1 MKNRMEIDYIN
12 GARTVELFGVA
23 KYQREI
29 HRRLKLKLNII
40 EYDPVEF
47 KIGNANIANALK
59 LYFIYPLMVK
69 KRLKKGNLK
78 HITSQNLAY
87 LQKLLRLK
95 NCLIT
100 CYDLIPLVYEKSY
113 SSILN
118 MKGLKN
124 AERIITISQF
134 SKNDIIQHVGY
145 PENRIDI
152 VYPAVDHEV
161 YTRTDDKEI
170 LKDLNLSQNSKIV
183 LYIGSEHPRQ
193 NVPTLIKSFY
203 KLKKRFSDVKLVKI
217 GRPQFYGAREKNLK
231 LIEDLNLNN
240 DIIFIDYVPE
250 GDLPRWYNASDLLVY
265 PCSYAGFGLP
275 PLEAMACG
283 TPVITSNTTS
293 LPEVVG
299 DAGIMMD
306 PHDVDLMADKMYEIL
321 VNDGLRDDLI
331 KKGLKRAMMFSWD
344 KAANETFE
352 IYKYVLD
359 NEQF

>member
-1 MKNRMEIDYIN
+1 MEIDYIN

-40 EYDPVEF
+40 EYDPVEL

-87 LQKLLRLK
+87 LLKLLRIK
-95 NCLIT
+95 NCLVT

-118 MKGLKN
+118 RKGLEN

-161 YTRTDDKEI
+161 YTKTGDREI
-170 LKDLNLSQNSKIV
+170 LNNLKTLKNVNLSENSKIV

-193 NVPTLIKSFY
+193 NVPTLIKAFY
-203 KLKKRFSDVKLVKI
+203 KLKKRLPGVKLVKI
-217 GRPQFYGAREKNLK
+217 GRPQIYGAREKNLK
-231 LIEDLNLNN
+231 LIKDLNLDK

-250 GDLPRWYNASDLLVY
+250 KDLPRWYNASDLLVY

-299 DAGIMMD
+299 DAGIMIH
-306 PHDVDLMADKMYEIL
+306 PQNVDLMADKMYEVLI
-321 VNDGLRDDLI
+321 NQGLQDDMA
-331 KKGLKRAMMFSWD
+331 KKGLERAMMFNWD
-344 KAANETFE
+344 KSAEKTCK
-352 IYKYVLD
+352 IYKKVS
-359 NEQF
+359 NW